1 MKIIKKDEGCKREI
15 NTETYLKKKNKKKKE
30 NIEKLD
36 ILICLKKRKKRL
48 KEYQKN
54 YREVK
59 NSQYIIIKYKWLFN
73 YDMIINKIV
82 F

>member
-36 ILICLKKRKKRL
+36 ILICLKKRKKKTNRISKKL
-48 KEYQKN
+48 
-54 YREVK
+54 
-59 NSQYIIIKYKWLFN
+59 S
-73 YDMIINKIV
+73 
-82 F
+82 